1 MMQIFLIGIG
11 AGISSALL
19 FASVDSGALI
29 SIPLFFLSP
38 LPILLAA
45 LGWTHWTG
53 LIAALVASAGLAFA
67 FGDYFFLVSIG
78 LPAWWL
84 GYLAMLA
91 RPAPGHD
98 GDIEWYPPDRLVLW
112 CAVLGALVVA
122 AAIPFFGTDRNS
134 FQTALRTTIEQALDP
149 SSNVSAPSQS
159 ELPRSDLRRLVDY
172 LVFIIPPAAAML
184 STTTFALNL
193 WLAGSIVKI
202 SGRLQRSWPNI
213 LAMAFPR
220 FAPAA
225 AGAATLCSLLPNL
238 IGTMS
243 ALFAASL
250 YMAYALLGFVVLHAI
265 TRQMTSRRFV
275 LAGVYATVAVFGWPV
290 LILTLLGFA
299 EAAFRLRARF
309 GLKRD
314 PPQASD
320 SRNPDM

>member
-1 MMQIFLIGIG
+1 MMQIVLIGIG

-45 LGWTHWTG
+45 LGWTHWSG

-91 RPAPGHD
+91 RPVPAHD

-112 CAVLGALVVA
+112 CAVIGALVVA

-134 FQTALRTTIEQALDP
+134 FQTALRTAIEQALDP
-149 SSNVSAPSQS
+149 ASNISAPSQS

-184 STTTFALNL
+184 STITFAFNL
-193 WLAGSIVKI
+193 WLAGTIVKI
-202 SGRLQRSWPNI
+202 SGRLHRPWPNI
-213 LAMAFPR
+213 LGMAFPR
-220 FAPAA
+220 FAPAV
-225 AGAATLCSLLPNL
+225 AGVATLGSLLPDL
-238 IGTMS
+238 LGTMS

-250 YMAYALLGFVVLHAI
+250 YMAYALLGFAVLHSI
-265 TRQMTSRRFV
+265 TREMVSRRFV
-275 LAGVYATVAVFGWPV
+275 LAGVYAAVAVFGWPV
-290 LILTLLGFA
+290 LLLTLLGLV
-299 EAAFRLRARF
+299 ETAFRLRAHF
-309 GLKRD
+309 GMKRG
-314 PPQASD
+314 PPPVSS